1 MLKNQI
7 LELAKKWG
15 YVLIYS
21 DYSRKARSNVWML
34 KVPTTTF
41 KTRSEYVRT
50 LKILEDNDLE
60 QLLDKTKKYF
70 ADSEFSIKVILRNN
84 KYSGNE
90 NDKELFTIE

>member
-1 MLKNQI
+1 
-7 LELAKKWG
+7 
-15 YVLIYS
+15 
-21 DYSRKARSNVWML
+21 ML